1 MRTKLIATAVAG
13 AALAGSIATGVGL
26 AGANAGTNATA
37 AKLTATSCKRTVEPI
52 RVVSLN
58 VKSNPLMSAGK
69 VRADVDKAAKLGAD
83 VIMWQEIQPD
93 YYKNIVRSENST
105 GGNGRWKHYF
115 TGYAIPISIRVAG
128 DSPWVVKDTGVR
140 KMHNGMAKVS
150 PHRYVTWLKVYNKQ
164 SRQTTILMNTHMVS
178 GAWNGRYNRAD
189 DWRKKMWNIHFAKQ
203 SELIKDFSN
212 RGYTVVYGGDFNRME
227 MGKFTAR
234 DSRIT
239 VHGIDKIGVVRT
251 ANDRIEK
258 VTVRK
263 TVGGFNSDHDAK
275 RVSVRVSGCAAS

>member
-13 AALAGSIATGVGL
+13 TALAASVATGVGL
-26 AGANAGTNATA
+26 SGANAGTSTQAAQAT
-37 AKLTATSCKRTVEPI
+37 TTSCKCTVDRD

-58 VKSNPLMSAGK
+58 VKSNPLMSAYK

-93 YYKNIVRSENST
+93 YYKNIVRAENST
-105 GGNGRWKHYF
+105 GGNGQWKHYL
-115 TGYAIPISIRVAG
+115 TGYAIPISIRVGG
-128 DSPWVVKDTGVR
+128 DSPWVVRDTGV
-140 KMHNGMAKVS
+140 KLMHGGLAKVS
-150 PHRYVTWLKVYNKQ
+150 PNRYVTWIKAYNKQ
-164 SRQTTILMNTHMVS
+164 SRQTTIFMNTHMVS
-178 GAWNGRYNRAD
+178 GAWNGKDNYRD

-212 RGYTVVYGGDFNRME
+212 RGYTVVYGGDFNRQE
-227 MGKFTAR
+227 MAKFTAR

-239 VHGIDKIGVVRT
+239 LHGIDKIGVVRT
-251 ANDRIEK
+251 ANDRIEE

-263 TVGGFNSDHDAK
+263 TVGGFYSDHDAK